1 MSVGKAGPACGHG
14 PELQQSH
21 EKAQDAYR
29 LRRLKAVDPVNENVP
44 A

>member
-1 MSVGKAGPACGHG
+1 MSVGKPVPACGHG
-14 PELQQSH
+14 PELQQCP

-29 LRRLKAVDPVNENVP
+29 LRRVKAVSLANERVP